1 MPSDQVSVGSVRRVA
16 FLRGGDNM
24 NNKRREKC
32 LGRQLPEPLVR
43 RQPCIVRVM
52 DWNDDWKN
60 GRRDAT
66 TTINS
71 VAVAI
76 RVRAHAADASER
88 H

>member
-1 MPSDQVSVGSVRRVA
+1 MSSDQVASGYVRRV
-16 FLRGGDNM
+16 GGDNM

-60 GRRDAT
+60 GRRD
-66 TTINS
+66 N
-71 VAVAI
+71 
-76 RVRAHAADASER
+76 DDK
-88 H
+88 

>member
-16 FLRGGDNM
+16 FLRSGDNM

-66 TTINS
+66 TINS